1 MLLQFNPRR
10 GSRMEQNDPRMKC
23 KIPEWF
29 YPAYTWEP
37 RAVCFSIPINPD
49 SNPINAFVRRGVEDV
64 SDP

>member
-1 MLLQFNPRR
+1 
-10 GSRMEQNDPRMKC
+10 MEQNDPRMKC